1 MRHAKHRHQ
10 LGRKKEHR
18 QALMANMAVAIILNK
33 RIKTTQ
39 AKAKALRPFIEK
51 IITLAKKAHTTDDK
65 LRKHH
70 YRKLALAKIR
80 DIRAV
85 NRLFNDLA
93 EQFVNR
99 DGGYTRIYKLVPRK
113 GDAADMSLIEMI
125 DADDEGYSK
134 RKSKPSSQKAAKEET
149 TAAAVEATDEAEA
162 AEVADEAGP
171 EAEESVVEEEA
182 PKAEASSEEE
192 DSKEEE
198 EAVETPEAVV
208 EEPAAEEPAADDVT
222 EEAPE
227 EDAAQESEASEDAEP
242 SAEEDSKKEGE

>member
-51 IITLAKKAHTTDDK
+51 IITLAKKAHATDDK

-70 YRKLALAKIR
+70 YRKLALRKVR
-80 DIRAV
+80 DIRAI

-93 EQFVNR
+93 EQFANR
-99 DGGYTRIYKLVPRK
+99 DGGYTRIYKLIPRK
-113 GDAADMSLIEMI
+113 GDAADMALIEMI

-134 RKSKPSSQKAAKEET
+134 RKSKPAAKKAAKEET
-149 TAAAVEATDEAEA
+149 EAAAVEATEEVAAEVEAPEVAEESAPEAEA
-162 AEVADEAGP
+162 TSEEAEDAKEEDAAAP
-171 EAEESVVEEEA
+171 EAA
-182 PKAEASSEEE
+182 A
-192 DSKEEE
+192 
-198 EAVETPEAVV
+198 
-208 EEPAAEEPAADDVT
+208 EEPAAEEESADDESSEAAA
-222 EEAPE
+222 EEAAPE
-227 EDAAQESEASEDAEP
+227 PDASADAEP
-242 SAEEDSKKEGE
+242 AAEEDSQKEEK